1 MKTYKLAPHP
11 PQQKFETTSL
21 GHQPN
26 HQKDHIAELHN
37 ITRRAQNVRDATKFL
52 KNFKVS

>member
-11 PQQKFETTSL
+11 PQQKFETPSL